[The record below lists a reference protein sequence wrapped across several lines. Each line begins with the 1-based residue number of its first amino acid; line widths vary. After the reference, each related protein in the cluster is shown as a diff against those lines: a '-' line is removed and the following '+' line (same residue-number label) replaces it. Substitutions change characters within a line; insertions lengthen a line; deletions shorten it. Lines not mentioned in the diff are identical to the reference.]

1 MDETKDV
8 TDSSPEETEEVSQ
21 ETVEEVEAEEESKE
35 SAEEAPKAP
44 EPRETKVEKTVPY
57 SRFKEVNDELAKVK
71 KNPTVKTSL
80 DVEDYIDISASLEG
94 LDQKEKEKLAREHK
108 LTGRPL
114 SEIKS
119 SEDFLIW
126 QSGYHAKLER
136 ERALKPTGT
145 QPESERK
152 RSAVEQI
159 TSAKGLKDQ
168 EELLRKY
175 GLYKEVRPRS
185 DRSTI
190 G

>member
-8 TDSSPEETEEVSQ
+8 TESSPEETEEVSQ
-21 ETVEEVEAEEESKE
+21 ETERVEETTE
-35 SAEEAPKAP
+35 P

-57 SRFKEVNDELAKVK
+57 ERFKEVNSELAKLK
-71 KNPTVKTSL
+71 KSPPVKTSL

-94 LDQKEKEKLAREHK
+94 LDQKQKEYLAREHK
-108 LTGRPL
+108 LTGLPL
-114 SEIKS
+114 SEIRN
-119 SEDFLIW
+119 SEDFLLW
-126 QSGYHAKLER
+126 NSGYQTKVEK
-136 ERALKPTGT
+136 ERALKPSGT

-152 RSAVEQI
+152 KSALEQI

-168 EELLRKY
+168 EEMLRKY